1 MKYNIIKLVRNTANQ
16 YSATISATF
25 DNLDS
30 AKINY
35 HQTLAALHNASDV
48 KTATV
53 KIEDEFGHELAGY
66 TEQVEHAPESEPSE
80 TTEATE

>member
-1 MKYNIIKLVRNTANQ
+1 MKYNIIKLVRNTADQ
-16 YSATISATF
+16 YSATVSATF

-30 AKINY
+30 AKVNY

-53 KIEDEFGHELAGY
+53 KIEDEFGHELTGY
-66 TEQVEHAPESEPSE
+66 TEQVEHETEE
-80 TTEATE
+80 TTEE

>member
-1 MKYNIIKLVRNTANQ
+1 MKYNIIKLIRNTADA
-16 YSATISATF
+16 YSATVSATF
-25 DNLDS
+25 DDLES

-48 KTATV
+48 KKATV

-66 TEQVEHAPESEPSE
+66 TEQVEHETEVSEE
-80 TTEATE
+80 TETE